1 MLDSGTIR
9 FARGHTLHPLTDQDI
24 RAKFLGCVDSSER
37 PAAEALLSRLQGL
50 PVQGGESLG
59 TYLKTWSDPR
69 RPDRSCLT
77 IDA

>member
-1 MLDSGTIR
+1 MGIR
-9 FARGHTLHPLTDQDI
+9 FARGHTLHPLTETDI

-50 PVQGGESLG
+50 QVRGSASLS
-59 TYLKTWSDPR
+59 TYLKAWPDVR
-69 RPDRSCLT
+69 RPDRSCLS